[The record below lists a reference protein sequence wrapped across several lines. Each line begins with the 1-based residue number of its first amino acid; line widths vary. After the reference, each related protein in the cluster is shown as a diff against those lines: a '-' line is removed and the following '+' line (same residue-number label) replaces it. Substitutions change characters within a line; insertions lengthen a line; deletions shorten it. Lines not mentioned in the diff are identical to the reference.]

1 MSAPQIIN
9 VSSPVARRLRGSLRA
24 VDTPSRL
31 GGDEVAF
38 LLENVAEPTAA
49 FEVAERIRAAM
60 AEPFPVAS
68 PAVDVRLS
76 IGLAVAQTSDT
87 PDMIVRGA
95 RGSRHRSVAG
105 LVDRSCGTSTSSARV
120 RAATGGGSPG

>member
-9 VSSPVARRLRGSLRA
+9 VPSPVARRLRGCLRA

-31 GGDEVAF
+31 GGDEFAF

-49 FEVAERIRAAM
+49 LEVAERIRAAM

-87 PDMIVRGA
+87 PDMIVRDA
-95 RGSRHRSVAG
+95 DIAMYAAKRGG
-105 LVDRSCGTSTSSARV
+105 GGRV
-120 RAATGGGSPG
+120 RLFDSTMDWREAAA